1 MTNNLF
7 LQGLKRYL
15 SDQQIATIQNTHIGI
30 AGAGGLGSNVA
41 HMLTRCGFQHLEIID
56 KDIIDAS
63 NLNRQLFFLKDLQK
77 SKAFCLK
84 EYLLAINPQAHIIA
98 HHQEWTLDNA
108 ADFFK
113 DASIIIE
120 AFDKP
125 AIKKKY
131 VEYYA
136 SKKKYVISGNG
147 MAGIQTTTS
156 ATQTRQLN
164 NIFFVGDSTTS
175 IEDGH
180 PVMAPRVIQCAG
192 KMAEIVL
199 DIVLSK
205 VTKKL

>member
-1 MTNNLF
+1 MTNHPF
-7 LQGLKRYL
+7 IDGLKRYL
-15 SDQQIATIQNTHIGI
+15 SQENLDKIQATRIGI
-30 AGAGGLGSNVA
+30 AGAGGLGSNIA
-41 HMLTRCGFQHLEIID
+41 HMLIRCGFQHLEIID
-56 KDIIDAS
+56 KDIIEPS

-77 SKAFCLK
+77 SKVLCLK

-98 HHQEWTLDNA
+98 HHQEWALDNA
-108 ADFFK
+108 ADFFQ

-136 SKKKYVISGNG
+136 ATKKYVISGNG

-180 PVMAPRVIQCAG
+180 PVMAPRVIQCAA
-192 KMAEIVL
+192 KMAEIAL
-199 DIVLSK
+199 DIALSK
-205 VTKKL
+205 TNEKI